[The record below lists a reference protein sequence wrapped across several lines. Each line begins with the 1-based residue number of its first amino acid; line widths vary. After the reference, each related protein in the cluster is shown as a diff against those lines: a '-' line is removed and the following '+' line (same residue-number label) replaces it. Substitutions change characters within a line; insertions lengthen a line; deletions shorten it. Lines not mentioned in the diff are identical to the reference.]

1 MDRGAWRPA
10 VHRAAKSQTS
20 LSMLAG
26 EKLEATQII
35 QGNIQTANL

>member
-1 MDRGAWRPA
+1 MDRGAWQPA
-10 VHRAAKSQTS
+10 AHRATKSQTS

-35 QGNIQTANL
+35 PGNIYTASL